1 MVSNIIVAV
10 ACNLVATL
18 ILLGGILSTCKVGIR
33 IAGLRLFLTIAGGVG
48 AYFLTPIF
56 SNKLLGISV
65 EVAETTSTLGT
76 LLIGNGAEFTGVLSL
91 GSFNSVVYLIIFVVF
106 YLLGTMIC
114 NIRKHSLI
122 SRVRE
127 KSLNKARI
135 KRAKSINPKAERIA
149 RKTEWKK
156 MVVEY
161 RSNLKWWRRL
171 LSTLLGAISAVIVGF
186 VVLTPYGFIAK
197 DLNKNGDKQ
206 YLVDGYNYTLNGI
219 IQNKIEFDFDAWL
232 VGALEVETE
241 DEQPE
246 APEEPAPHEHVFV
259 DGVCECGE
267 VEAPVET
274 PCEHSFIEGVCEH
287 CGEAETPTQE

>member
-1 MVSNIIVAV
+1 MVLNIIVAV
-10 ACNLVATL
+10 ICNLVAAL

-33 IAGLRLFLTIAGGVG
+33 VAGLRLFLTIVGGVG
-48 AYFLTPIF
+48 AYFLTPVI
-56 SNKLLGISV
+56 SNRLLGISF
-65 EVAETTSTLGT
+65 EVTETTTSTLGA
-76 LLIGNGAEFTGVLSL
+76 LLIGNGAEFAGVLSL
-91 GSFNSVVYLIIFVVF
+91 GSFNSIIYLITFIVF

-114 NIRKHSLI
+114 NIEKHIVINS
-122 SRVRE
+122 VRE

-135 KRAKSINPKAERIA
+135 KRARSINPKAEKVA
-149 RKTEWKK
+149 RKTEWKQN
-156 MVVEY
+156 VVKY
-161 RSNLKWWRRL
+161 KSNLKWWKVL

-186 VVLTPYGFIAK
+186 VVLIPYGFIAK

-219 IQNKIEFDFDAWL
+219 VQNKIEFDFDAWL
-232 VGALEVETE
+232 VSALEVESE
-241 DEQPE
+241 EQPE
-246 APEEPAPHEHVFV
+246 TPEEPAPHEHVFV

-287 CGEAETPTQE
+287 CGEAEAPTQE